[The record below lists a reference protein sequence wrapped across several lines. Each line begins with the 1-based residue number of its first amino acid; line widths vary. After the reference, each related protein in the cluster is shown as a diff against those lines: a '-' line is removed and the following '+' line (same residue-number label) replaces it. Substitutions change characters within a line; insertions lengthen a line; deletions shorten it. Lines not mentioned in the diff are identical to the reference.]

1 VSTDHSS
8 VPLTS
13 ATWGS
18 MNGHQLAHAGILW
31 VLAVNNPTR
40 PGGGYEGD
48 VARSST
54 APCALGPV
62 NNVCQWQ

>member
-1 VSTDHSS
+1 
-8 VPLTS
+8 
-13 ATWGS
+13 

-31 VLAVNNPTR
+31 VLDVNNPTR

-48 VARSST
+48 VTRTSNAT
-54 APCALGPV
+54 CALGPV